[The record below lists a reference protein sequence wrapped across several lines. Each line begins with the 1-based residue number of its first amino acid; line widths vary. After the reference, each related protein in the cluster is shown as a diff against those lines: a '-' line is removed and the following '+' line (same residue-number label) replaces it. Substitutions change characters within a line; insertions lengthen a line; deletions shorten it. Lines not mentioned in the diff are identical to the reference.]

1 MKHVRIIL
9 AVFLLVLVAGQP
21 LFAQADAPLSEKELN
36 KFISDW
42 PATVQWLEARGKSLE
57 GSGSG
62 AALAAMF
69 TGADFS
75 AFLKGKGWSVERFG
89 YVAGTAFTLVAY
101 IAFELQNPDMLKE
114 FDRAIAE
121 IRADTTISP
130 GDKADAIAN
139 LEEVKKSLL
148 ALPAEAKL
156 NEAEI
161 KLVRAK
167 YDILRKMIDAD

>member
-1 MKHVRIIL
+1 MKQVRIIL
-9 AVFLLVLVAGQP
+9 AMLMLVLLAAQP
-21 LFAQADAPLSEKELN
+21 VFAQADAPLTEIELS

-57 GSGSG
+57 SAG
-62 AALAAMF
+62 AGPALYAMF
-69 TGADFS
+69 AGADFS
-75 AFLKGKGWSVERFG
+75 AFLKGKGWTVERFG
-89 YVAGTAFTLVAY
+89 YVAGTTFMLVAY

-121 IRADTTISP
+121 IRADTSISAA
-130 GDKADAIAN
+130 DKASAIN
-139 LEEVKKSLL
+139 SLEEVKKSLL
-148 ALPAEAKL
+148 ALPTEAKL

-167 YDILRKMIDAD
+167 YDTLKKILATD